1 MQLNLLKPYKSNV
14 VEMNNKNKTFS
25 LFEMGKV
32 ILCFLCCGHAA
43 LKSLHHLPN
52 CIRGSVLSDAM
63 SVGVINVDVVH
74 DKIGFFPDQF
84 GLQTMQKISRR
95 GLT

>member
-1 MQLNLLKPYKSNV
+1 MSPAECVSVMLPVLSSILLLKLLIIV
-14 VEMNNKNKTFS
+14 
-25 LFEMGKV
+25 
-32 ILCFLCCGHAA
+32 
-43 LKSLHHLPN
+43 N

-74 DKIGFFPDQF
+74 DKRGFFPDQL
-84 GLQTMQKISRR
+84 GLQTMQNIGRR